1 MTENPLQIEIPKST
15 IPLNI
20 FQTWH
25 TKKNIPLNMYTAIN
39 NIRTTNPEFNH
50 FLFDDNDCRNF
61 IKTHFKPE
69 VLNAY
74 DALIPGA
81 YKADLWRYCVLFI
94 AGGVYID
101 IKFKMTNKF
110 KLIRIIKNEH
120 FVLDADKRGLY
131 NAFMICRPGNE
142 FLFKAIDM
150 IVQNVKL
157 NFYGSSYLEP
167 TGPKLLIK
175 CISVNNS
182 CVDMTHL
189 ELKKNNNNK
198 VIIFKNLIILN
209 SYCGHVNDRI
219 KHSKT
224 AHYSNLWKDKKIYK
238 K

>member
-1 MTENPLQIEIPKST
+1 MTENLLQIEMPKST

-25 TKKNIPLNMYTAIN
+25 TKQNIPLSMYTAIN

-69 VLNAY
+69 VLNAF
-74 DALIPGA
+74 DSLIPGA

-110 KLIRIIKNEH
+110 KLIHLIKNEH
-120 FVLDADKRGLY
+120 FVLDTDKKGLY
-131 NAFMICRPGNE
+131 NAFMICRPGND
-142 FLFKAIDM
+142 FLFKAINM

-157 NFYGSSYLEP
+157 KFYGNSYLEP
-167 TGPKLLIK
+167 TGPLLLAK
-175 CISVNNS
+175 VVSATDS
-182 CVDMTHL
+182 RVDMRHL
-189 ELKKNNNNK
+189 ELKKMNYKK
-198 VIIFKNLIILN
+198 VIILNNIIILH
-209 SYCGHVNDRI
+209 SYDGHVTDRN

-224 AHYSNLWKDKKIYK
+224 DHYGIMWKEKRIYK

>member
-1 MTENPLQIEIPKST
+1 MTENLLQIEMPKST

-25 TKKNIPLNMYTAIN
+25 TKQNIPLSMYTAIN

-74 DALIPGA
+74 DSLIPGA

-110 KLIRIIKNEH
+110 KLIHLIKNEH
-120 FVLDADKRGLY
+120 FVLDACKTGVY
-131 NAFMICRPGNE
+131 NAFMICRPGNKLLLE
-142 FLFKAIDM
+142 AINM

-157 NFYGSSYLEP
+157 KF
-167 TGPKLLIK
+167 
-175 CISVNNS
+175 
-182 CVDMTHL
+182 
-189 ELKKNNNNK
+189 
-198 VIIFKNLIILN
+198 F
-209 SYCGHVNDRI
+209 
-219 KHSKT
+219 
-224 AHYSNLWKDKKIYK
+224 
-238 K
+238 